1 MFWEGEEEVVYDGG
15 LPSSSW
21 SDETHG
27 DFTFQHLLEEV
38 PLADCVHCF
47 DYDFRNL
54 HENRRLINIGAKLLI
69 AICALFWTVMD
80 LFTGASS
87 R

>member
-1 MFWEGEEEVVYDGG
+1 MLREGEEEVVDDGG

-21 SDETHG
+21 SDETHR

-38 PLADCVHCF
+38 PLADCVHRF

-54 HENRRLINIGAKLLI
+54 HESTRLINIG
-69 AICALFWTVMD
+69 D
-80 LFTGASS
+80 
-87 R
+87 